1 MPSEVSVTPSCIAAM
16 KCGGSLVILSTERAV
31 RLPSSASSL
40 IRVRR
45 TVTSEYSPATKNALS
60 RIRRTTPSSSRPT
73 DI

>member
-16 KCGGSLVILSTERAV
+16 KCGGSLVIRRTERAV

-40 IRVRR
+40 MRVRR

-60 RIRRTTPSSSRPT
+60 RIRRTTPSSSSPT
-73 DI
+73 DT